1 LFSLL
6 FYTLLN
12 CKYEMN
18 FKKQLILETLL
29 RSILIISSLL
39 LAIIN
44 VVVLYGLLVY
54 YLGLI
59 RYTVG
64 VHVRKCK

>member
-1 LFSLL
+1 
-6 FYTLLN
+6 
-12 CKYEMN
+12 MN